1 MKDIFGTIEKVGILA
16 LKIIAFLIIAKI
28 LLKILNWI

>member
-1 MKDIFGTIEKVGILA
+1 MDNFLSAIEKVGILA
-16 LKIIAFLIIAKI
+16 LKIFAFLIIAKV